1 MKSLDL
7 DLDLFDN
14 GENYLCKINIP
25 EGISGNCN
33 SQTELSTIIIL
44 DCSGSMY
51 NSIYK
56 ITKLFL
62 PELFTKLNYKDNQQ
76 ITLITFSND
85 SEITTYDFSTIRNG
99 IKIVAEGATYMQPAL
114 ENLKNFLEKYNMN
127 KNIRILTISDG
138 ELFDQESTVKY
149 SNEVV
154 NVIKKNNLL
163 VNSQAIRFFTSSS
176 QPDTRGLSSCLQFSN
191 TTNPTLID
199 IEANNYKYENYEDIF
214 KSDGF
219 ESNILLKCDEQN
231 SIKVEPWENYTN
243 EIYIRNGLN
252 SFWLKKEIG
261 DKLLKGDILLKFDD
275 IKSDK
280 KISLKANLKGNI
292 TLGNFRKIISEK
304 IDFYMRKLKVLKV
317 LNSNDSLEEMDKIID
332 FFQNF
337 ENKLIGKEEIG
348 KLDNSLNSRLI
359 LISKQIEKRKSSLA
373 NQMAQIRNDEK
384 VAQLN
389 SQQQAD
395 YLRKIDANDKNSK
408 ALAKRALIS
417 GLDFDE
423 IAKKEVLQISKHIN
437 ELDDIDEN
445 KLNVSFY
452 STCNTLDGLR
462 TVSHLPEQKEIFDDL
477 TANDIIK
484 LLNIVGIAAY
494 STVGNY
500 PDPMTYRL
508 EKIYPSTFISISDI
522 LTAYEVSNGKNL
534 TEISNKENI
543 ISTCIPYYEDEKI
556 HQFLIKYAPHLLELT
571 TSIGMRKIISEVP
584 FTYEYNL
591 LAGYW
596 KMLEV
601 LLKDKSEVNIR
612 TFINFIKNY
621 KIVGKSHFEYVID
634 IVESQKNLPKNI
646 DSLFISNNGI
656 TNMTYPLC
664 ELILRE
670 KNDVDKE
677 FIKKILRA
685 TYQFEVYQYIR
696 KLIRKQPPETTM
708 NFIRDSLIELLNIDI
723 EKNKTKLNPYFES
736 DDNLPI
742 YEDYIPNIEVLKN
755 KYLKHIYWLDY
766 IVAVPT
772 LLKGA
777 LDEKNPIEEIKK
789 LPNNLLTEEFIK
801 ENLGIE
807 YDLDLFRF
815 YCIIQSFLYREK
827 SDRCDSK
834 EKRMLISDLFYDKHF
849 DKITKKYVKRVF
861 QEEFQK
867 DKNKKIKC
875 EIEILKNEIV
885 KQLLNSTT
893 QKDFVNLLNNGIK
906 KSNVEIKILNTDS
919 IGYNDLMNSLLD
931 ENIEDIP
938 FRAEKLFILMTGQDN
953 CNIIW
958 NEGNIIRDLDKIEK
972 AKKFLSEKL
981 LKKFEEIKKKTIHK
995 YRGGSD
1001 MCNRHGHSN
1010 DLPSYWAYGYQSVY
1024 EMSLNECES
1033 FMDDYYK
1040 NHIGCC
1046 GLGSKGDLSYTKM
1059 KKKRKKE
1066 GSIGGASYH

>member
-1 MKSLDL
+1 MISL

-14 GENYLCKINIP
+14 KENYLCQINIP
-25 EGISGNCN
+25 EGISGN
-33 SQTELSTIIIL
+33 SPTEITTIIIL
-44 DCSGSMY
+44 DTSGSMY
-51 NSIYK
+51 DSIHK
-56 ITKLFL
+56 ITNSFL
-62 PELFTKLNYKDNQQ
+62 PQLFTKLNYEDNQK
-76 ITLITFSND
+76 ITLITFSNYSD
-85 SEITTYDFSTIRNG
+85 IITYDFSQIKKG
-99 IKIVAEGATYMQPAL
+99 INIEANGATYMRPAL
-114 ENLKNFLEKYNMN
+114 ENLKTFLEKYNMN
-127 KNIRILTISDG
+127 KNVRILAISDG
-138 ELFDQESTVKY
+138 ELFDQESTVNF
-149 SNEVV
+149 SNEIV
-154 NVIKKNNLL
+154 NVIQKQNLL

-191 TTNPTLID
+191 VSTPTLID
-199 IEANNYKYENYEDIF
+199 IDAYNYKYENYEYIF
-214 KSDGF
+214 NNDGF
-219 ESNILLKCDEQN
+219 ENRILLKCIEND
-231 SIKVEPWENYTN
+231 SIKVEPWEDYVN
-243 EIYIRNGLN
+243 EIYIRKGQNT
-252 SFWLKKEIG
+252 FWLKKEIG
-261 DKLLKGDILLKFDD
+261 DKILKGNNLLNIDD
-275 IKSDK
+275 IKGHQR
-280 KISLKANLKGNI
+280 ISLKPNLKGNI
-292 TLGNFRKIISEK
+292 TLNNFQNIISEK
-304 IDFYMRKLKVLKV
+304 IDFYMKKLKVLKI
-317 LNSNDSLEEMDKIID
+317 LNSKDSLEEMDKIIN

-337 ENKLIGKEEIG
+337 ENKLIAKEEVK

-359 LISKQIEKRKSSLA
+359 LISKQIEKRKCSLT
-373 NQMAQIRNDEK
+373 NKMAQIRNDEK

-395 YLRKIDANDKNSK
+395 YLRKIDVNDKNSK
-408 ALAKRALIS
+408 SLAKRAFIS
-417 GLDFDE
+417 GLDFDQT
-423 IAKKEVLQISKHIN
+423 AKKEVLEISKHIQ
-437 ELDDIDEN
+437 ELDGIDEN

-452 STCNTLDGLR
+452 STCNTLDGIR
-462 TVSHLPEQKEIFDDL
+462 TLSHLPENKEIFDDL

-484 LLNIVGIAAY
+484 LLNIVGVAAY
-494 STVGNY
+494 SQVGNY

-522 LTAYEVSNGKNL
+522 LTAYEVSNGSNL
-534 TEISNKENI
+534 AEIGNKENI

-571 TSIGMRKIISEVP
+571 TSIGMRKILSEVP

-596 KMLEV
+596 KMIEV
-601 LLKDKSEVNIR
+601 LLEDKSEINIK
-612 TFINFIKNY
+612 TFINFINNY
-621 KIVGKSHFEYVID
+621 KLVAKSHFEYVID
-634 IVESQKNLPKNI
+634 LVENQKKLPKNI
-646 DSLFISNNGI
+646 DSIFIANNGI

-664 ELILRE
+664 ELVLRE

-677 FIKKILRA
+677 FIQKILRA

-696 KLIRKQPPETTM
+696 KLIRKQDPETTM
-708 NFIRDSLIELLNIDI
+708 NFTKESLIELLNIDI

-742 YEDYIPNIEVLKN
+742 YEDYIPNIELSKT

-777 LDEKNPIEEIKK
+777 LDEKNPFEEIKK
-789 LPNNLLTEEFIK
+789 LPDNLLTEEFIK
-801 ENLGIE
+801 EKLGIE

-827 SDRCDSK
+827 SDRCDPK
-834 EKRMLISDLFYDKHF
+834 EKKMLISDLFYNKHF
-849 DKITKKYVKRVF
+849 DKIVKKFVKKVF

-875 EIEILKNEIV
+875 EIEILKNELV
-885 KQLLNSTT
+885 KQLLDSSSQN
-893 QKDFVNLLNNGIK
+893 DFIQLLNKGIK
-906 KSNVEIKILNTDS
+906 KGNVSISIINRDS

-931 ENIEDIP
+931 ENIKDIKY
-938 FRAEKLFILMTGQDN
+938 RAEKLFILTTGRDN
-953 CNIIW
+953 KDVVW
-958 NEGNIIRDLDKIEK
+958 NEGNILRDLDKINK
-972 AKKFLSEKL
+972 VKSFLSEKL
-981 LKKFEEIKKKTIHK
+981 LKKFEEMKINSIYK

-1024 EMSLNECES
+1024 EMSLHENES

-1059 KKKRKKE
+1059 KRKRKKE
-1066 GSIGGASYH
+1066 GSIGGASYN

>member
-7 DLDLFDN
+7 DLFDN
-14 GENYLCKINIP
+14 IENYLCKINIP
-25 EGISGNCN
+25 EGISGN
-33 SQTELSTIIIL
+33 SPTEITTIIIL
-44 DCSGSMY
+44 DVSGSMY
-51 NSIYK
+51 DSIDK
-56 ITKLFL
+56 ITNLFL

-76 ITLITFSND
+76 ITFITFSND
-85 SEITTYDFSTIRNG
+85 SEIITYDFSE
-99 IKIVAEGATYMQPAL
+99 IKKGLYIEANGATYMQPAL
-114 ENLKNFLEKYNMN
+114 ENLKNFLEKYNIN

-138 ELFDQESTVKY
+138 ELFDQEETVNY
-149 SNEVV
+149 SNQVV
-154 NVIKKNNLL
+154 NSIKKNNLL

-191 TTNPTLID
+191 ITTPTLID
-199 IEANNYKYENYEDIF
+199 IKAYNYKYENYENIF
-214 KSDGF
+214 NSDGF
-219 ESNILLKCDEQN
+219 ESKILLKSDEKE
-231 SIKVEPWENYTN
+231 SLKVEPWDNYTN
-243 EIYIRNGLN
+243 EIYIRKGLN
-252 SFWLKKEIG
+252 TFWLKKEIG
-261 DKLLKGDILLKFDD
+261 DKILKGDILLKIDD
-275 IKSDK
+275 IKNGK

-292 TLGNFRKIISEK
+292 TLNNFQNIISEK
-304 IDFYMRKLKVLKV
+304 IDFYMKKLKVLKV
-317 LNSNDSLEEMDKIID
+317 LNSQDSLEEMDKIID

-337 ENKLIGKEEIG
+337 ENKLIAKEEIK

-373 NQMAQIRNDEK
+373 NKMAQIRNDEK

-395 YLRKIDANDKNSK
+395 YLRKIDVNDKNSK
-408 ALAKRALIS
+408 ALAKRAFIS

-423 IAKKEVLQISKHIN
+423 IAKKEVLKISKHIS
-437 ELDDIDEN
+437 ELDGIDES

-452 STCNTLDGLR
+452 STCNTLDGIR
-462 TVSHLPEQKEIFDDL
+462 TLSQLPKKKEIFDDL

-522 LTAYEVSNGKNL
+522 LTAYEVSNGSNL

-543 ISTCIPYYEDEKI
+543 ISTCIPYFEDEKI
-556 HQFLIKYAPHLLELT
+556 HKFLIKYAPHLLELT

-596 KMLEV
+596 KMIEV

-612 TFINFIKNY
+612 TFTNFINNY
-621 KIVGKSHFEYVID
+621 KIISKPHFEYVID
-634 IVESQKNLPKNI
+634 LVENQKKLPKNI
-646 DSLFISNNGI
+646 DSLFIANNGI

-664 ELILRE
+664 ELVLRE
-670 KNDVDKE
+670 KNDIDKK
-677 FIKKILRA
+677 FIQKILRA

-708 NFIRDSLIELLNIDI
+708 SFIKDSLIELLNIDI
-723 EKNKTKLNPYFES
+723 EKNRTKLNPYFES

-742 YEDYIPNIEVLKN
+742 YEDYIPNIELSKS

-789 LPNNLLTEEFIK
+789 LPDNLLTEEFIK

-849 DKITKKYVKRVF
+849 DKITKKFVKNIF

-867 DKNKKIKC
+867 DKNKKIKS

-893 QKDFVNLLNNGIK
+893 QKDFVKLLNEGIK
-906 KSNVEIKILNTDS
+906 KGNVEIKIINPDS

-931 ENIEDIP
+931 ENIKDIP

-953 CNIIW
+953 RNVIW
-958 NEGNIIRDLDKIEK
+958 NGGNILRDLNKIQK
-972 AKKFLSEKL
+972 AKQFLSEKL
-981 LKKFEEIKKKTIHK
+981 LKKFEEIKKTAIYQ

-1024 EMSLNECES
+1024 EMSQNESES
-1033 FMDDYYK
+1033 FMEDYYK

-1046 GLGSKGDLSYTKM
+1046 GLGSKGDLSYTKL
-1059 KKKRKKE
+1059 KKKGKKE

>member
-1 MKSLDL
+1 MESL

-14 GENYLCKINIP
+14 IENYLCKINIP
-25 EGISGNCN
+25 KGISGN
-33 SQTELSTIIIL
+33 SSTEITTIIIL
-44 DCSGSMY
+44 DVSGSMHT
-51 NSIYK
+51 SINK
-56 ITKLFL
+56 ITNLFL
-62 PELFTKLNYKDNQQ
+62 PKLFTKLNYKDNQQ
-76 ITLITFSND
+76 ITFITFSND
-85 SEITTYDFSTIRNG
+85 SEIISYDFSKIKKG
-99 IKIVAEGATYMQPAL
+99 INIEANGATYMQYAL
-114 ENLKNFLEKYNMN
+114 KNLKNFLEKYNKN
-127 KNIRILTISDG
+127 KNVRILTISDG
-138 ELFDQESTVKY
+138 ELFDQEETVNY

-163 VNSQAIRFFTSSS
+163 VNSQAIRFFTSSC

-191 TTNPTLID
+191 VTTPTLID
-199 IEANNYKYENYEDIF
+199 IEAYDYKYENYENIF
-214 KSDGF
+214 NSDGF
-219 ESNILLKCDEQN
+219 ESRILLKCDEKD
-231 SIKVEPWENYTN
+231 SIKVEPWDNYTN
-243 EIYIRNGLN
+243 EIYIRKGLN
-252 SFWLKKEIG
+252 TFWLKKEIG
-261 DKLLKGDILLKFDD
+261 DKILKGDILLKIDD
-275 IKSDK
+275 LKNDK

-292 TLGNFRKIISEK
+292 TFNNFQNIISEK
-304 IDFYMRKLKVLKV
+304 IDFYMKKLKVLKV
-317 LNSNDSLEEMDKIID
+317 LNSQDSLGEMDKIID

-337 ENKLIGKEEIG
+337 ENKLNAGEIKEM
-348 KLDNSLNSRLI
+348 DNSLNSRLI

-373 NQMAQIRNDEK
+373 NKMAQIRNDEK

-395 YLRKIDANDKNSK
+395 YLRKIDVNDKNAK

-423 IAKKEVLQISKHIN
+423 IAKKEVLEISKHIS
-437 ELDDIDEN
+437 ELDGIDES

-452 STCNTLDGLR
+452 STCNTLDGIKTL
-462 TVSHLPEQKEIFDDL
+462 SHLPEKKEIFDDL

-494 STVGNY
+494 STAGNY

-522 LTAYEVSNGKNL
+522 LTAYEVSNGSNL

-556 HQFLIKYAPHLLELT
+556 HKFLIKYAPHLLELT

-596 KMLEV
+596 KMIEV

-612 TFINFIKNY
+612 TFTNFINNY
-621 KIVGKSHFEYVID
+621 KIVAKSHFEYVID
-634 IVESQKNLPKNI
+634 LVENQKKLPKNI
-646 DSLFISNNGI
+646 DSIFIANNGI

-664 ELILRE
+664 EFVLRE
-670 KNDVDKE
+670 KNDIDKE
-677 FIKKILRA
+677 FIQKILRA
-685 TYQFEVYQYIR
+685 TYQFEVYQYVR

-708 NFIRDSLIELLNIDI
+708 DFIKNSLIELLNIDI
-723 EKNKTKLNPYFES
+723 EKNRTKLNPYFES

-742 YEDYIPNIEVLKN
+742 YEDYIPNIELSKS

-834 EKRMLISDLFYDKHF
+834 EKRMLISDLFYNKHF
-849 DKITKKYVKRVF
+849 DKITKKFVKRVF

-867 DKNKKIKC
+867 DKNKKIKS

-893 QKDFVNLLNNGIK
+893 QKDFVELLNKGIK
-906 KSNVEIKILNTDS
+906 KGNVEIKIVNTDS

-931 ENIEDIP
+931 ENIKDIP
-938 FRAEKLFILMTGQDN
+938 FRPEKLFILMTGQDYYN
-953 CNIIW
+953 VIW
-958 NEGNIIRDLDKIEK
+958 NGGNILRDLNKIKK
-972 AKKFLSEKL
+972 AKQFLSEKL
-981 LKKFEEIKKKTIHK
+981 LKKFEEIKKASIHI

-1024 EMSLNECES
+1024 EMSLNENES
-1033 FMDDYYK
+1033 FMEDYYK

-1046 GLGSKGDLSYTKM
+1046 GLGSKGDLSYTKL

>member
-7 DLDLFDN
+7 DLFDN
-14 GENYLCKINIP
+14 IENYLCKINIP
-25 EGISGNCN
+25 EGISGN
-33 SQTELSTIIIL
+33 SSTEITTIIIL
-44 DCSGSMY
+44 DVSGSMF
-51 NSIYK
+51 NSINK
-56 ITKLFL
+56 ITNLFL

-76 ITLITFSND
+76 ITFITFSND
-85 SEITTYDFSTIRNG
+85 SEIISYDFSEVKKGINIEANG
-99 IKIVAEGATYMQPAL
+99 GTYMQYAL
-114 ENLKNFLEKYNMN
+114 ENLKKFLEKYNTN
-127 KNIRILTISDG
+127 KNVRILAISDG
-138 ELFDQESTVKY
+138 ELFDQEETVKY
-149 SNEVV
+149 SNEIV
-154 NVIKKNNLL
+154 NVIKQNNLL
-163 VNSQAIRFFTSSS
+163 VNSQAIRFFTSSC

-191 TTNPTLID
+191 VTTPTLID
-199 IEANNYKYENYEDIF
+199 IKGYDYKYENYENIF
-214 KSDGF
+214 NSDGF
-219 ESNILLKCDEQN
+219 ESRILLKCDEKD
-231 SIKVEPWENYTN
+231 SIKVEPWDNYTN
-243 EIYIRNGLN
+243 EINIRKGLN
-252 SFWLKKEIG
+252 TFWLKKEIG
-261 DKLLKGDILLKFDD
+261 DKILKGDILLKIDD
-275 IKSDK
+275 LKNDK

-292 TLGNFRKIISEK
+292 TLNNFQNIISEK
-304 IDFYMRKLKVLKV
+304 IDFYMKKLKVLKV
-317 LNSNDSLEEMDKIID
+317 LNSQDSLGEMDKIID

-337 ENKLIGKEEIG
+337 ENKLIAKEEIK

-373 NQMAQIRNDEK
+373 NKMAQIRNDEK

-395 YLRKIDANDKNSK
+395 YLRKIDVNDKNSK
-408 ALAKRALIS
+408 ALAKRAFIS

-423 IAKKEVLQISKHIN
+423 IAKKEVLEISKHIS
-437 ELDDIDEN
+437 ELDGIDES

-452 STCNTLDGLR
+452 STCNTLDGIR
-462 TVSHLPEQKEIFDDL
+462 TLSHLPEKKEIFDDL

-484 LLNIVGIAAY
+484 LLNIIGIAAY
-494 STVGNY
+494 STAGNY

-522 LTAYEVSNGKNL
+522 LTAYEVSNGSNL

-556 HQFLIKYAPHLLELT
+556 HKFLIKYAPHLLELT

-596 KMLEV
+596 KMIEV

-612 TFINFIKNY
+612 TFTNFINNY
-621 KIVGKSHFEYVID
+621 KIVAKSHFEYVID
-634 IVESQKNLPKNI
+634 LVESQKKLPKNI
-646 DSLFISNNGI
+646 DSIFIANNGI

-664 ELILRE
+664 QLVLRE

-677 FIKKILRA
+677 FIQKISRA

-696 KLIRKQPPETTM
+696 KLIRKQDPNTTM
-708 NFIRDSLIELLNIDI
+708 NFIKESLIELLNIDI
-723 EKNKTKLNPYFES
+723 EKNKTKLNPYFEN

-742 YEDYIPNIEVLKN
+742 YDDYIPNIELSKT

-777 LDEKNPIEEIKK
+777 LDEKNPFEEIKK
-789 LPNNLLTEEFIK
+789 LPDNLLTEEFIK
-801 ENLGIE
+801 EKLGIE

-827 SDRCDSK
+827 SDRCDPK
-834 EKRMLISDLFYDKHF
+834 EKKMLISDLFYNKHF
-849 DKITKKYVKRVF
+849 DKIVKKFVKKVF

-875 EIEILKNEIV
+875 EIEILKNELV
-885 KQLLNSTT
+885 KQLLDSSSQN
-893 QKDFVNLLNNGIK
+893 DFIQLLNKGIK
-906 KSNVEIKILNTDS
+906 KGNVSISIINRDS

-931 ENIEDIP
+931 ENIKDIKY
-938 FRAEKLFILMTGQDN
+938 RAEKLFILTTGRDN
-953 CNIIW
+953 KDVVW
-958 NEGNIIRDLDKIEK
+958 NEGNILRDLDKINK
-972 AKKFLSEKL
+972 VKSFLSEKL
-981 LKKFEEIKKKTIHK
+981 LKKFEEMKINSIYK

-1024 EMSLNECES
+1024 EMSLHENES

-1059 KKKRKKE
+1059 KRKRKKE
-1066 GSIGGASYH
+1066 GSIGGASYN